1 MNICQRIQSGQVA
14 SPVLREL
21 SKGKQRFLSPM
32 NFLPCPRGPGRPK
45 KNIRQGAP
53 SIPVAKKRK
62 SSAIDFL
69 TEESIFSASPAIL
82 RQYEVLPE
90 PKKKQ
95 GRPAGSMNKEKEI

>member
-45 KNIRQGAP
+45 KNIRQEAP
-53 SIPVAKKRK
+53 SIPAAKKRK
-62 SSAIDFL
+62 SPAIDLL
-69 TEESIFSASPAIL
+69 TEESIFSAIPPIL
-82 RQYEVLPE
+82 R
-90 PKKKQ
+90 
-95 GRPAGSMNKEKEI
+95 